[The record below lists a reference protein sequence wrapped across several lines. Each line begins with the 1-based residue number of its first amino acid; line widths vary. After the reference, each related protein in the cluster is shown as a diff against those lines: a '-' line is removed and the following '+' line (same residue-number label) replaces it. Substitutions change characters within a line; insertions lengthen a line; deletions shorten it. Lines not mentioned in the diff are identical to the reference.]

1 MIIIR
6 KLFSR
11 AGCVAQV
18 VEHLPS
24 KCQTLTSN
32 SSTAKKIL
40 KGNNL
45 ENLDPECKS
54 DSFLYIYAQDLK
66 VKICLNVNK

>member
-1 MIIIR
+1 
-6 KLFSR
+6 
-11 AGCVAQV
+11 VAQV

-24 KCQTLTSN
+24 KCQTVTSN
-32 SSTAKKIL
+32 SVLLKKFK

-45 ENLDPECKS
+45 ENLDSEYKNL

-66 VKICLNVNK
+66 AKICLNVNK